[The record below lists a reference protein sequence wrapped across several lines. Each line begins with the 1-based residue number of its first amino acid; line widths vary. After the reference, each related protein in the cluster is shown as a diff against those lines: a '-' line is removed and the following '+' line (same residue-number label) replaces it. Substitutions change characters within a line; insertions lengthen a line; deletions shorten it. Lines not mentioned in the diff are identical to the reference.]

1 MPEESMPLGKIDLAN
16 VVEHCKQLPEYC
28 NALPVIDMLQSI
40 AMRGFNVKEIAE
52 AIDEI
57 RNYFRIK
64 KQQDQDEEPKKLPP
78 TAVQTPE
85 MPELKFFRQVSDE
98 QAPLF
103 KGVLR
108 ECLSRIDMNGKKEWF
123 CIYAAWRYLH
133 RQRTTDGGYVDFF
146 VDIDALF
153 PGLLKDLRTDLQGNR
168 KYKPYCDMLSN
179 EYKRW
184 AVDNG
189 VLPPMQAWRHS
200 DWTQKYNNSKT
211 AIKRMQT
218 LISNFY
224 TAFADVLKEN

>member
-78 TAVQTPE
+78 TAVQPPE

>member
-40 AMRGFNVKEIAE
+40 AMRGFNVKEIAV

-85 MPELKFFRQVSDE
+85 MPELKFFHQVSDE

-123 CIYAAWRYLH
+123 CIYAAWRYY
-133 RQRTTDGGYVDFF
+133 RGERDAKAAYVNFF
-146 VDIDALF
+146 TDIDALF
-153 PGLLKDLRTDLQGNR
+153 PGLLKDLKTDEETNR
-168 KYKPYCDMLSN
+168 KYKPYCDMLRY
-179 EYKRW
+179 EYNNW

-189 VLPPMQAWRHS
+189 KLPPMQVWTHR
-200 DWTQKYNNSKT
+200 DWTSKYQKNTKAT
-211 AIKRMQT
+211 IKRMQELVRT
-218 LISNFY
+218 FFVS
-224 TAFADVLKEN
+224 FAQLLNH